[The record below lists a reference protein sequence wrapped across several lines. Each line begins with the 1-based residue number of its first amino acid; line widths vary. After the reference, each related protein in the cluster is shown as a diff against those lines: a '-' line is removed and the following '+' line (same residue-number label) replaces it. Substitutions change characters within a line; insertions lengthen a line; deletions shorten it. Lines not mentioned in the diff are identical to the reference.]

1 MGGAASS
8 LFSACNCVCEA
19 VSDSLLPTM
28 RPWLSFGFS
37 KLMLWIM
44 LACVPL
50 IDVVSMAT
58 VPRTHWGPGP
68 QRPQE
73 VNGEWWDIEP
83 RAGHPRDFDAA
94 QQFPPRQPQLLQKY
108 PEPPVESDR
117 EVPDEQP
124 QLPWKYPEPPVE
136 IDSEVPDD
144 VQLVAPV
151 MVPHLAMKCG
161 INMVKIEVMQ
171 DLWGNGNLI
180 REDDLTLGGCSF
192 TEFDRSANVIVFE
205 SKLEMC
211 GSEKSVWLF
220 FFFFFVY
227 LANVRLWDVFFV
239 FLQMTSNFI
248 IFTFV
253 LEHRPKMSARIP
265 ITRTQNTNIVM
276 QCRYPRQIMSKQAI
290 PRPSEEEP
298 VMP

>member
-1 MGGAASS
+1 MHLISEWAELLHPFS
-8 LFSACNCVCEA
+8 LLVLVLCLCEA
-19 VSDSLLPTM
+19 VSESLLPTM

-37 KLMLWIM
+37 ELMLWIM

-50 IDVVSMAT
+50 IDIVSMVT

-68 QRPQE
+68 QRRQE
-73 VNGEWWDIEP
+73 VNSEWWDIEP
-83 RAGHPRDFDAA
+83 RADRPRDSDAA

-136 IDSEVPDD
+136 PDSEVPDD

-161 INMVKIEVMQ
+161 INTVKIEVMQ

-180 REDDLTLGGCSF
+180 QEDDLTLGGCSF

-220 FFFFFVY
+220 FCLFSKCQT
-227 LANVRLWDVFFV
+227 VRCVFFLS
-239 FLQMTSNFI
+239 F
-248 IFTFV
+248 
-253 LEHRPKMSARIP
+253 
-265 ITRTQNTNIVM
+265 
-276 QCRYPRQIMSKQAI
+276 CR
-290 PRPSEEEP
+290 
-298 VMP
+298 